1 MDKKFQIVFFP
12 DPYDIRVR
20 EVQFASTA
28 EELQAAVIERFAQ
41 SGRCAYGMYERTENG
56 WRAVPRRYYF
66 EINKRLG
73 MF

>member
-1 MDKKFQIVFFP
+1 MNYQAVYFP
-12 DPYDIRVR
+12 DPYDIGVR

-28 EELQAAVIERFAQ
+28 EELQAAVIERFSQ
-41 SGRCAYGMYERTENG
+41 SGRCAYGMYEKTENG
-56 WRAVPRRYYF
+56 WKALPRRYYF